1 MGIKQSNVAG
11 KIDKIYDRIGFKN
24 IFVIIFV
31 VFIWIVFSIF
41 THGMFLTARNI
52 SFIILQAT
60 IVAYIAMG
68 MVFVIVSGNIDL
80 STGSV
85 VGLTGAIV
93 AILQFGLLK
102 RIALFSDVSE
112 ITITVVAIFITL
124 VFGALVGVWQG
135 SWIAYGRVPSFIVT
149 LGGMLLFRGAVLGV
163 TQGITISP
171 LLSSFKIL
179 GEGYLPKFAGDIIAI
194 FFIFLLW
201 ANWIFKRK
209 VKVKY
214 KLASKFLVMDIVF
227 QIILTGMIVLITVIL
242 NMYRGVPIPVAL
254 MLFVALILGY
264 ISKNTSFGRNVYAI
278 GGDMEASRLSGINVR
293 LNLLLVFV
301 LMGVLSSV
309 SGIILTAR
317 LDAATTNAGS
327 LFELSAIAACVI
339 GGTSLF
345 GGVGSISGA
354 VIGSLVI
361 ASIDNGMSMV
371 NVKIFW
377 QYMIKGMILIVI
389 VWLDVNFQARN
400 RKRKLGAPY

>member
-1 MGIKQSNVAG
+1 LKRY
-11 KIDKIYDRIGFKN
+11 IYERVGFKN
-24 IFVIIFV
+24 IFVIMFV
-31 VFIWIVFSIF
+31 VIIWVIFSIF

-80 STGSV
+80 SVGSV

-93 AILQFGLLK
+93 AILQFGLLE
-102 RIALFSDVSE
+102 RISLFSNVSQVI
-112 ITITVVAIFITL
+112 ITLIAIFITL
-124 VFGALVGVWQG
+124 IFGALVGVWQG

-149 LGGMLLFRGAVLGV
+149 LGGMLFFRGAVLGV
-163 TQGITISP
+163 TKGITISP

-179 GEGYLPKFAGDIIAI
+179 GEGYLPKFAGNIIAG

-201 ANWIFKRK
+201 ISWIFKRK
-209 VKVKY
+209 LKIKY
-214 KLASKFLVMDIVF
+214 RLSSRFFIVDLVF
-227 QIILTGMIVLITVIL
+227 QVVLTGIIILITVIL
-242 NMYRGVPIPVAL
+242 NMYRGIPIPVVL
-254 MLFVALILGY
+254 MLFVGLVLGY

-293 LNLLLVFV
+293 LNLLLVFI

-377 QYMIKGMILIVI
+377 QYMIKGIILIVI
-389 VWLDVNFQARN
+389 VWLDVNFQS
-400 RKRKLGAPY
+400 RKKKLEITS